1 MFSSLDSLFKLINI
15 LIVMFTPIVLIVIFI
30 YISITVKSIR
40 NKYIKDK

>member
-15 LIVMFTPIVLIVIFI
+15 LIVMFTPIVLIVIFR
-30 YISITVKSIR
+30 YIFISVKSIR